1 MALATLSFEKGGD
14 SFSKFKVRLY
24 TALQAVANQSEV
36 AVEAESIGEALDQL
50 SLKYGKNFRDG
61 LFDRK
66 GKIFNFY
73 RIYVNKINIPY
84 SKAPQKKPKDGD
96 IVYIYP
102 PLTGG

>member
-1 MALATLSFEKGGD
+1 MAPATFSFEKGGD
-14 SFSKFKVRLY
+14 SFSRFKVRLY
-24 TALQAVANQSEV
+24 AALQAVANQSELT
-36 AVEAESIGEALDQL
+36 VEAESIGEALDKL
-50 SLKYGKNFRDG
+50 SRKYGKNFHDC

-66 GKIFNFY
+66 GKILNFY
-73 RIYVNKINIPY
+73 RIYVNKTNIPI